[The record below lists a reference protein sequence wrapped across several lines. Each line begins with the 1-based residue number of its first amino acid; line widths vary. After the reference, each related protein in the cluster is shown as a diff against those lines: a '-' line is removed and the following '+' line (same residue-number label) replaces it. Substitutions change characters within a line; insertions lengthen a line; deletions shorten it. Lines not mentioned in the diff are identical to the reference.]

1 MTDSPPDGDVPAER
15 PLGRNY
21 AKLWTASTVSNLGD
35 GIDSAAL
42 PLLAEALTRDPL
54 LFAGV
59 AVANRLP
66 WLLFSLH
73 AGAIADRMDR
83 RTVMVV
89 SNVARFILMAGLGV
103 AILTGNAS
111 IWLLYMIALG
121 LGTFET
127 LFDNAAQTILP
138 SLVRRGQLEK
148 ANGRLLAGE
157 IVTNQFSGPP
167 LGAFLFGISAALP
180 ILVDAGT
187 FAVSAGLL
195 VWLGGTYRGG
205 QRAVAAADEL
215 ADDVVAATSTM
226 LAEIRE
232 GLAWLW
238 HHRLLRT
245 LAILLALANLTN
257 MMGAAIF
264 GLYAIGEESILQL
277 EPLAFGFLLTAA
289 AAGAFIATLL
299 VQRIVDRVGRG
310 PTLWVSL
317 AGTVVIPLAIGLTS
331 SPWVVA
337 GAMALSGVT
346 AVTWNVVT
354 VSLRQTIIPD
364 ELLGRVNSVYRFMG
378 WGAMPVGS
386 ILGGILGSL
395 WGLRA
400 PFLIAAL
407 IMAIAFIPG
416 VRRLSSADIERA
428 RRDASTPSG

>member
-1 MTDSPPDGDVPAER
+1 MTSSPPDGDAPAER
-15 PLGRNY
+15 RLGRNF

-89 SNVARFILMAGLGV
+89 SNVARFLLMAGLGV

-111 IWLLYMIALG
+111 IWLLYVIALG

-138 SLVRRGQLEK
+138 SLVRRNQLEK

-187 FAVSAGLL
+187 FAVSVGLL
-195 VWLGGTYRGG
+195 IWLTGTYRGG
-205 QRAVAAADEL
+205 HRVVEAVEGL
-215 ADDVVAATSTM
+215 GEEVVAATSTM

-232 GLAWLW
+232 GLRWLW
-238 HHRLLRT
+238 QHDLLRT

-299 VQRIVDRVGRG
+299 MQRIVDRVGRG
-310 PTLWVSL
+310 PVLWVSL
-317 AGTVVIPLAIGLTS
+317 GSTVVIPLAIGLTS

-337 GAMALSGVT
+337 AAMALSGVT

-378 WGAMPVGS
+378 WGAMPIGS

-400 PFLIAAL
+400 PFLVAAA
-407 IMAIAFIPG
+407 IMAIAFVPG
-416 VRRLSSADIERA
+416 VRRLSTDDIERA
-428 RRDASTPSG
+428 RRGEPTRP

>member
-1 MTDSPPDGDVPAER
+1 MTDTPTDGGAPAQGR
-15 PLGRNY
+15 LGRRY
-21 AKLWTASTVSNLGD
+21 AKLWSASTVSNLGD

-59 AVANRLP
+59 AVANQLP

-89 SNVARFILMAGLGV
+89 ANVARCILMATLGV

-111 IWLLYMIALG
+111 IWLLYVVALG

-138 SLVRRGQLEK
+138 SLVRRDQLER

-157 IVTNQFSGPP
+157 IVANHFSGPP

-187 FAVSAGLL
+187 FAVSAGVLL
-195 VWLGGTYRGG
+195 WLSGTYRSG
-205 QRAVAAADEL
+205 RRLVNAVDGPG
-215 ADDVVAATSTM
+215 DDVVRATSTM

-232 GLAWLW
+232 GLRWLW
-238 HHRLLRT
+238 NHRLLRT
-245 LAILLALANLTN
+245 LAILLALASLTN

-264 GLYAIGEESILQL
+264 GLYAIGDGSVLQL

-289 AAGAFIATLL
+289 AAGAFVATLL
-299 VQRIVDRVGRG
+299 VRRIVDRVGRG

-317 AGTVVIPLAIGLTS
+317 GSTVVVPLAIALTS

-337 GAMALSGVT
+337 AAMALAGFT

-354 VSLRQTIIPD
+354 ISLRQTIIPD
-364 ELLGRVNSVYRFMG
+364 QLLGRVNSVYRFMG

-400 PFLIAAL
+400 PFLVAAV
-407 IMAIAFIPG
+407 IMTIAFVTG
-416 VRRLSSADIERA
+416 VRRLSTDDIEGA
-428 RRDASTPSG
+428 RRDAPARP

>member
-1 MTDSPPDGDVPAER
+1 MTEGSADGDAPAEGR
-15 PLGRNY
+15 LGRNY

-83 RTVMVV
+83 RTVMVG
-89 SNVARFILMAGLGV
+89 SNAARFLLMAGLGV

-111 IWLLYMIALG
+111 IWLLYVIALG

-138 SLVRRGQLEK
+138 SLVQRHQLEK

-195 VWLGGTYRGG
+195 VWLTGTYRGG
-205 QRAVAAADEL
+205 RRAVQAAEE
-215 ADDVVAATSTM
+215 VSGEVAAVTSTM
-226 LAEIRE
+226 VAEIRE
-232 GLAWLW
+232 GLGWLW
-238 HHRLLRT
+238 QHHLLRT
-245 LAILLALANLTN
+245 LAILLALVNLTS

-264 GLYAIGEESILQL
+264 GLYAIGPESILQL
-277 EPLAFGFLLTAA
+277 EPLAFGFLLTSA
-289 AAGAFIATLL
+289 AAGAFIATLV
-299 VQRIVDRVGRG
+299 VQRVVGRIGRG

-317 AGTVVIPLAIGLTS
+317 ASTVVIPLAIGLTS

-337 GAMALSGVT
+337 AAMALSGVT

-386 ILGGILGSL
+386 ILGGVLGSL

-400 PFLIAAL
+400 PFLVAAA

-416 VRRLSSADIERA
+416 VRRLSTDDIERA
-428 RRDASTPSG
+428 RRGAPTRY